1 MSYEDSSN
9 KNHFSNE
16 GERPKLNSDVKVTD
30 EMAELYDV
38 AKSNIVN
45 KKIAGS
51 FGVAAILVMTVV
63 RTEGMLFLIQLGIA
77 ATLGLVALALYI
89 RYKQLSN
96 GVDIESQY
104 IENCIVPIANQIV
117 PDVTVRQ
124 TLQYFPLYGEV
135 LTMQEAIESDVESR
149 YGEDAYYKA
158 SNLLNLAKKGMSK
171 YTHSYND
178 LGKYLEERCVVPRF
192 KTRFE
197 TDFVID
203 SLTNNKE
210 GFLFTNAKATTET
223 NTENGTSVDIEF
235 EGPIVAMRMKHAVRS
250 GVSIYTSKKG
260 VFGKEGANGYR
271 KVDTID
277 TENEDFNKSFE
288 VSAEEES
295 QAFFVLSPLVMENLL
310 KMKEMYG
317 NFGLYIE
324 DDFLVFGF
332 NLRRQPLQ
340 IPKNY
345 SAAKKMDID
354 KTVEDIVGM
363 LNMIYD
369 FKDAVD
375 LNFDT
380 TMQ

>member
-9 KNHFSNE
+9 KNPFSNE
-16 GERPKLNSDVKVTD
+16 GERPKLNSQVQITD
-30 EMAELYDV
+30 EMEEMFE
-38 AKSNIVN
+38 KTKTNIVN
-45 KKIAGS
+45 KRFAGA
-51 FGVAAILVMTVV
+51 FGTAAFMVLFFV
-63 RTEGMLFLIQLGIA
+63 RFEGVLFLVQLGIA
-77 ATLGLVALALYI
+77 AVLGLISLALYL
-89 RYKQLSN
+89 RYKKISDGEN
-96 GVDIESQY
+96 TEIQY

-117 PDVTVRQ
+117 PGVTVEPS
-124 TLQYFPLYGEV
+124 LQYMPLYGPLEKETV
-135 LTMQEAIESDVESR
+135 GFRKGGNVIEHVMISTRAGINLGRYLVE
-149 YGEDAYYKA
+149 
-158 SNLLNLAKKGMSK
+158 
-171 YTHSYND
+171 H
-178 LGKYLEERCVVPRF
+178 CVIPEF
-192 KTRFE
+192 KTSFE

-203 SLTNNKE
+203 ALTNNKE

-250 GVSIYTSKKG
+250 GVSMYTSKKG
-260 VFGKEGANGYR
+260 LFGKEGANGYR

-310 KMKEMYG
+310 KMKERYG
-317 NFGLYIE
+317 NFGLYID
-324 DDFLVFGF
+324 DDFLIFGF
-332 NLRRQPLQ
+332 NLRRQPLKM
-340 IPKNY
+340 PESY
-345 SAAKKMDID
+345 SAAKKMDIN
-354 KTVEDIVGM
+354 KTVDEIVKM

>member
-16 GERPKLNSDVKVTD
+16 GERPKLNSDVKITE

-38 AKSNIVN
+38 AKTNIVN
-45 KKIAGS
+45 KRIAGS
-51 FGVAAILVMTVV
+51 FGAAAILIMAFV
-63 RTEGMLFLIQLGIA
+63 RTEGMLFLIQLGITA
-77 ATLGLVALALYI
+77 VLGLIALVLYI
-89 RYKQLSN
+89 RYKKLSN

-124 TLQYFPLYGEV
+124 TLQYFPLYGKV
-135 LTMQEAIESDVESR
+135 FTMQESIENEIANK
-149 YGEDAYYKA
+149 YGEDMSCKA
-158 SNLLNLAKKGMSK
+158 NNLLNFAKKGTSK
-171 YTHSYND
+171 FIHSYD
-178 LGKYLEERCVVPRF
+178 DFGKYLEEKCVIPKF
-192 KTRFE
+192 NSYFE
-197 TDFVID
+197 TNFVID

-210 GFLFTNAKATTET
+210 GFLFTNATATTQVQT
-223 NTENGTSVDIEF
+223 KNGTRVDTNF

-250 GVSIYTSKKG
+250 GVSIYASKKG

-277 TENEDFNKSFE
+277 TENEEFNKSFE

-332 NLRRQPLQ
+332 NLRKQLLQ
-340 IPKNY
+340 MPENY
-345 SAAKKMDID
+345 SAAKKMDIN

-380 TMQ
+380 TM